1 MDYGQSTSFMGPATP
16 IALWWRK
23 GPLRHWPGVG
33 TVSGWT
39 GHDVPMRDETRL
51 LPLVGAS
58 NFRDLGGYP
67 TTSGRPTCW
76 GRLFRSDTL
85 HELTEADVA
94 VLRDLGLKTVI
105 DLRTTVELQQTGR
118 GLMDAE
124 AARFV
129 HLSVI
134 DKDAGESRGIPAPID
149 DDLSKRYLWYL
160 DIGRDALVG
169 ALTAMGEEANY
180 PMVFHCAAGK
190 DRTGVLSALVLEIAG
205 VDRDTIVEDY
215 VLTASRME
223 LIVERLRHTTTD
235 GRARYEIP
243 AKALAVEAVTM
254 RGFLEGLD
262 RQHGGA
268 RQWALSAGVPPR
280 SVDAMAELLTAG

>member
-1 MDYGQSTSFMGPATP
+1 
-16 IALWWRK
+16 
-23 GPLRHWPGVG
+23 
-33 TVSGWT
+33 
-39 GHDVPMRDETRL
+39 MRDESRL

-67 TTSGRPTCW
+67 TTSGRPTRW

-94 VLRDLGLKTVI
+94 VLRHLGLKTVI
-105 DLRTTVELQQTGR
+105 DLRTTVELEQTGR
-118 GLMDAE
+118 GLMEAE
-124 AARFV
+124 ATQFV

-149 DDLSKRYLWYL
+149 DHLSKRYLWYL
-160 DIGRDALVG
+160 DIGRDALVA
-169 ALTAMGEEANY
+169 ALTVMGEEASY

-190 DRTGVLSALVLEIAG
+190 DRTGVLAALVLEIAG
-205 VDRDTIVEDY
+205 VGRNTIVEDY
-215 VLTASRME
+215 MLTASRME
-223 LIVERLRHTTTD
+223 KIVERLRRTTTD
-235 GRARYEIP
+235 GRARDEIP
-243 AKALAVEAVTM
+243 AKALAVEAATM

-268 RQWALSAGVPPR
+268 RRWALSAGVPPR
-280 SVDAMAELLTAG
+280 SVDAMVELLTAG